1 MARKTLAPTF
11 TDEQM
16 ARKLDSANKDEQ
28 EGRLVHCE
36 NEGELRKYFRGLRA
50 QA

>member
-1 MARKTLAPTF
+1 MTRKTLAPTF

-16 ARKLDSANKDEQ
+16 ARKLDSAKADEQ

-36 NEGELRKYFRGLRA
+36 NEGELRKYFRERGARA
-50 QA
+50 